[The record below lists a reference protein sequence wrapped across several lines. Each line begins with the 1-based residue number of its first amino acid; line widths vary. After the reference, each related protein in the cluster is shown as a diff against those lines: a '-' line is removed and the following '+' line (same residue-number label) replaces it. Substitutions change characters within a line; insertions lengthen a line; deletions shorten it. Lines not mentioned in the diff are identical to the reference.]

1 MCWTLAA
8 WAPIRAASS
17 RVTRQGPPM
26 TVRSSR
32 RARTGW
38 TKPKLAQAPF
48 EGIELDLVDPT
59 RVRRIWAE
67 LIDRVVGNSNW

>member
-1 MCWTLAA
+1 
-8 WAPIRAASS
+8 
-17 RVTRQGPPM
+17 M

-48 EGIELDLVDPT
+48 DGIELGLVDPT
-59 RVRRIWAE
+59 RVGRIRAE
-67 LIDRVVGNSNW
+67 LVDRDVGNSNW